1 MAAPDLNMSR
11 RLNIR
16 KLPDSTDATAAD
28 TILRNPFP
36 FTIFFLEVFLHSKVK
51 LLNENLFESIQI
63 ILLVENEHCLLVVD
77 GVNRA
82 ETQRA
87 VAISYQDSIAGD
99 TSCTLVSIGKSLDI

>member
-1 MAAPDLNMSR
+1 M
-11 RLNIR
+11 
-16 KLPDSTDATAAD
+16 LPFRGTPSSCKFSPQN
-28 TILRNPFP
+28 LHNSVSESSKKRG
-36 FTIFFLEVFLHSKVK
+36 IFFLEVFLHSKVK

-63 ILLVENEHCLLVVD
+63 ILLAENEHCLLVVD